1 MDTGRW
7 REPSGSLSAT
17 MSKKEESQ
25 QWVFS
30 LAKQEGGVQHNG
42 MCIQTYLY
50 CMHTLSFLIFQTFI
64 FTVYVY
70 VIVTCMFIFTVVV
83 QFYFTNTLSFLALYG
98 GLYLHLQHWIPSFSR
113 LIQDPKLQVSE
124 KTSLIHKWNPQF
136 THLFRINCKQALFI
150 FCINQSRMNALA
162 NTTG

>member
-1 MDTGRW
+1 V
-7 REPSGSLSAT
+7 
-17 MSKKEESQ
+17 
-25 QWVFS
+25 VFS
-30 LAKQEGGVQHNG
+30 TMVCAFK
-42 MCIQTYLY
+42 
-50 CMHTLSFLIFQTFI
+50 LIFTACTHSLFWFSKH

-124 KTSLIHKWNPQF
+124 KTSLTHKWNPQF